1 MKFCKLII
9 AHPANTASG
18 FSGTLMQKVTC
29 DASGNITAR
38 GDYTLSFRSTEFADD
53 NEGGGWPRDG
63 VAGADGEMAA
73 YGFALAQIADMKAS
87 FREPRGDRPKADGT
101 YGTLLPGSVNYNV
114 TGYSLGGHLATAFN
128 ILQREEQQAGL
139 LENGIPIFSTTTFN
153 GAGVG
158 DCRPERR

>member
-18 FSGTLMQKVTC
+18 FPGTLMQKVTC
-29 DASGNITAR
+29 EASGNITAR

-53 NEGGGWPRDG
+53 NEGGGWPRDW

-73 YGFALAQIADMKAS
+73 HGFALAQVADMEAW
-87 FREPRGDRPKADGT
+87 FRESRGDRSKADDT
-101 YGTLLPGSVNYNV
+101 YGTLLPGSINNNV

-139 LENGIPIFSTTTFN
+139 LKNGIPIVTTTTFN